1 MLTPAALEKSSLPPT
16 LWDPKRLDG
25 DTLPPLNTLLFGVF
39 QVTHIELGTSSSQHS
54 SSTLDLAFG
63 SNKSEFAGV
72 HRFAILRDGE
82 KPGVIRVALE
92 HTSCNPTVNKPLKP
106 DFMIPL
112 HNFYA
117 MWLFRES
124 VTELMQRIEAEER
137 H

>member
-39 QVTHIELGTSSSQHS
+39 QVIHIELGTSSPQHS

-63 SNKSEFAGV
+63 SNKGEFAGV

-124 VTELMQRIEAEER
+124 VTELIRRIEAEAR